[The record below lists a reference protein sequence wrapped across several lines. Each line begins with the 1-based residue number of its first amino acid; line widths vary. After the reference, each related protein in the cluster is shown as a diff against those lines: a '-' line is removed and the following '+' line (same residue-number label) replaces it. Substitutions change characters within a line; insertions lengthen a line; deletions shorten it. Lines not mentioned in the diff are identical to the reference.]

1 MLQGLWLKYEEKIYS
16 LIPPLLFIYIF
27 FQPFNHFAGIR
38 NTAFFFMLPLFL
50 IKLGRKGI
58 GHACKGFNSKINWKD
73 STMTALFILLIVI
86 LVSIFFSNYI
96 IDSLNAFRKN
106 FFYQLVVFFVI
117 LTEFRD
123 IEKLRALLGAV
134 VLSFVTLTIII
145 FIKNPPSNL
154 LNILEAKADRE
165 TFLSGYA
172 LNAAFYIPFTL
183 GYIFSMKDRIVFRGI
198 FWIMLLAEFTLV
210 WLYYSSRTTLIAILI
225 STVVIIAMSK
235 RYKMLAIIIVFFL
248 VIGGITYF
256 KKPELIDRYK
266 TLLSFQ
272 TYTNNVGLSGRGY
285 IWKGTIDIIKDRPI
299 IGHGYGW
306 KKLALVTRDGGY
318 LERWKEKWPETCA
331 ACDYLGAGYGK
342 ANPHNLVLQILFE
355 VGILGLSAFVL
366 FWVTICVKVVK
377 IIKSGTEDELNCFV
391 KYGATGVLV
400 AYSIVN
406 MTNGLW
412 EESYGIITFVLAAV
426 ILVIY
431 EQTRCQDH

>member
-1 MLQGLWLKYEEKIYS
+1 MVFQGLSLKYEEKIYS
-16 LIPPLLFIYIF
+16 LIPPLLLIYIF

-38 NTAFFFMLPLFL
+38 NTAFFFMLPLLL

-58 GHACKGFNSKINWKD
+58 GHNFKGFNLNINWKD
-73 STMTALFILLIVI
+73 STMTALFILLMAI
-86 LVSIFFSNYI
+86 LTSIFFSNYI

-134 VLSFVTLTIII
+134 VLSFVTLTLII

-154 LNILEAKADRE
+154 LNILEVKANRE

-172 LNAAFYIPFTL
+172 LNAGFYIPFTL
-183 GYIFSMKDRIVFRGI
+183 GYLFSMKDRIVFRGI
-198 FWIMLLAEFTLV
+198 FWIMLFAEFALV

-248 VIGGITYF
+248 AIGGVTYF

-266 TLLSFQ
+266 TLLSFK
-272 TYTNNVGLSGRGY
+272 TYTGNVGLSGRGY
-285 IWKGTIDIIKDRPI
+285 IWKGVVEIIKDRPI
-299 IGHGYGW
+299 IGYGYGW
-306 KKLALVTRDGGY
+306 KKLALVARDGGY
-318 LERWKEKWPETCA
+318 LERWKDKWAGTY
-331 ACDYLGAGYGK
+331 DYFSKTGYGST
-342 ANPHNLVLQILFE
+342 NPHNLFLQILFE
-355 VGILGLSAFVL
+355 VGILGLVAFVL
-366 FWVTICVKVVK
+366 FCVTFFVNVIK
-377 IIKSGTEDELNCFV
+377 IIKSGAEYELNCFV
-391 KYGATGVLV
+391 KYGVTGVLV
-400 AYSIVN
+400 AYAIVN
-406 MTNGLW
+406 MANGLW

-426 ILVIY
+426 IMVIY
-431 EQTRCQDH
+431 EQNRCKDH

>member
-1 MLQGLWLKYEEKIYS
+1 MFQGLWLKYEERIYS
-16 LIPPLLFIYIF
+16 LIPPLLLIYIF

-58 GHACKGFNSKINWKD
+58 RHNCKGFNSKINWKD
-73 STMTALFILLIVI
+73 STMTALFILLMAI
-86 LVSIFFSNYI
+86 LASIFFSNYI

-172 LNAAFYIPFTL
+172 LNAAFYIPFTF
-183 GYIFSMKDRIVFRGI
+183 GYLFSIKDRVIIRGF
-198 FWIMLLAEFTLV
+198 FWIMLLAEFALV
-210 WLYYSSRTTLIAILI
+210 WLYYSSRTTLISILI
-225 STVVIIAMSK
+225 ATVIIIAMSK
-235 RYKMLAIIIVFFL
+235 RYKMLVIIVVLFL
-248 VIGGITYF
+248 AVGGVTYF

-272 TYTNNVGLSGRGY
+272 TYTGNVGLSGRGY

-306 KKLALVTRDGGY
+306 KKLALVARDGGY
-318 LERWKEKWPETCA
+318 LERWKYTWAETY
-331 ACDYLGAGYGK
+331 DYFSRTGYGST
-342 ANPHNLVLQILFE
+342 NPHNMILQILFE
-355 VGILGLSAFVL
+355 VGIIGLAAFVL

-391 KYGATGVLV
+391 KYGVTGVLV
-400 AYSIVN
+400 AYAIVN
-406 MTNGLW
+406 MANGLW
-412 EESYGIITFVLAAV
+412 EESYGIITFALAAV
-426 ILVIY
+426 IMVVY
-431 EQTRCQDH
+431 ESR